1 MSTYK
6 LSFEQIRLDAKLGA
20 MLEALERGF
29 EKFGIDFYL
38 VGAVSRDVWMAGINK
53 IKPRRTTGDI
63 DFAVYINDKGVYEA
77 LKEYLITLEG
87 FSSYHQN
94 AFVLVYKDGTEVDL
108 LPFGAIEDENRR
120 VTVQGT
126 GYTSVHVD
134 GFHEV
139 YENSLPVVEIGEHKF
154 KFCSLAGIVLLK
166 MIAWDDRPE
175 ARNGDIVD
183 ISDVL
188 NHYFD
193 MHSNEIYEK
202 HSDIFTAEGADKAT
216 LTELAARVMGR
227 EIKVIAQRD
236 EKLLERIGKI
246 LDMNTADAATSKMA
260 EIMVQYF
267 NNTIE
272 ENQQLLQHLKT
283 GFDEQTA

>member
-6 LSFEQIRLDAKLGA
+6 LNFEQIRQDVKLGT

-38 VGAVSRDVWMAGINK
+38 IGAVSRDVWMAGINK

-77 LKEYLITLEG
+77 LKEYLITQEG
-87 FSSYHQN
+87 FSSYQQN
-94 AFVLVYKDGTEVDL
+94 AFVLIYKDGTEVDL

-139 YENSLPVVEIGEHKF
+139 YENSLPEVEIGNHKF
-154 KFCSLAGIVLLK
+154 KFCSLSGIVLLK
-166 MIAWDDRPE
+166 MIAWEDRPE
-175 ARNGDIVD
+175 ARSGDIVD
-183 ISDVL
+183 IRRC
-188 NHYFD
+188 
-193 MHSNEIYEK
+193 
-202 HSDIFTAEGADKAT
+202 A
-216 LTELAARVMGR
+216 
-227 EIKVIAQRD
+227 
-236 EKLLERIGKI
+236 
-246 LDMNTADAATSKMA
+246 
-260 EIMVQYF
+260 
-267 NNTIE
+267 
-272 ENQQLLQHLKT
+272 
-283 GFDEQTA
+283 

>member
-6 LSFEQIRLDAKLGA
+6 LNFEQIRQDVKLGT
-20 MLEALERGF
+20 MLGALERGF

-38 VGAVSRDVWMAGINK
+38 IGAVSRDVWMAGINK

-77 LKEYLITLEG
+77 LKEYLITQEG

-94 AFVLVYKDGTEVDL
+94 AFVLIYKDGTEVDL

-134 GFHEV
+134 GFYEV
-139 YENSLPVVEIGEHKF
+139 YENSLPEVEIGEHRF
-154 KFCSLAGIVLLK
+154 KFCSLPGIVLLK
-166 MIAWDDRPE
+166 MIAWEDRPE

-193 MHSNEIYEK
+193 IHSNEIYEK
-202 HSDIFTAEGADKAT
+202 HSDIFTDEGAEKAT

-227 EIKVIAQRD
+227 EIKVIVQRD
-236 EKLLERIGKI
+236 EKLLERIAKI
-246 LDMNTADAATSKMA
+246 LEVNTADAATSKMA
-260 EIMVQYF
+260 EIMVRYF

-272 ENQQLLQHLKT
+272 ENLQLLQYLKT
-283 GFDEQTA
+283 GFTEQTA

>member
-38 VGAVSRDVWMAGINK
+38 VGAVSRDLWMAGINK